1 MNLAIARPSETV
13 DATSA
18 QEKRAAG
25 HIAIIDD
32 DAPVGRALARLIK
45 AHSYPVQVYQSARE
59 FLDALKTGTPA
70 CLIVDLQMEEM
81 TGLQLVH
88 HLADMGLRIPTVF
101 VTARDEPGMQ
111 HSCEAS
117 GAIAFLLK
125 PVMSEPL
132 LAAINAALSSSG
144 QGRGQT
150 CPAT

>member
-1 MNLAIARPSETV
+1 MNLAVVQAPEAV
-13 DATSA
+13 DKQPAPD
-18 QEKRAAG
+18 KPAAG
-25 HIAIIDD
+25 HVAIVDD

-45 AHSYPVQVYQSARE
+45 AHSYSVEVYQSARA
-59 FLDALKTGTPA
+59 FLDALKTSTPA

-132 LAAINAALSSSG
+132 LGAISAALGNSG
-144 QGRGQT
+144 EGRG
-150 CPAT
+150 

>member
-1 MNLAIARPSETV
+1 MSVTV
-13 DATSA
+13 AMKDTAPA
-18 QEKRAAG
+18 HEEPLAG
-25 HIAIIDD
+25 HIAIVDD
-32 DAPVGRALARLIK
+32 DASVGRALARLIK
-45 AHSYPVQVYQSARE
+45 AHAYPVQVYRSARE
-59 FLDALKTGTPA
+59 FLDTLKTSRPA

-88 HLADMGLRIPTVF
+88 HLAAIGLRIPAIF

-132 LAAINAALSSSG
+132 LEAINAALSG
-144 QGRGQT
+144 AARRIR
-150 CPAT
+150 

>member
-1 MNLAIARPSETV
+1 MSAATAQRSVAVETAPARDTPP
-13 DATSA
+13 
-18 QEKRAAG
+18 AG

-32 DAPVGRALARLIK
+32 DASVGRALARLIK
-45 AHSYPVQVYQSARE
+45 AHSYSVQVYQSARE
-59 FLDALKTGTPA
+59 FLDALKTGMPA

-88 HLADMGLRIPTVF
+88 HLGDMGLRLPTIF

-117 GAIAFLLK
+117 GAVAFLLK

-132 LAAINAALSSSG
+132 FDAINTALSGSSG
-144 QGRGQT
+144 CR
-150 CPAT
+150 A

>member
-1 MNLAIARPSETV
+1 MSISIAQTTASMDV
-13 DATSA
+13 TSV
-18 QEKRAAG
+18 QDKPIAG

-45 AHSYPVQVYQSARE
+45 AHSHSVQVYRSARE
-59 FLDALKTGTPA
+59 FLDTLKTSMPD

-88 HLADMGLRIPTVF
+88 QLADMGLRIPTIF

-117 GAIAFLLK
+117 GAVAFLLK
-125 PVMSEPL
+125 PVMSEAL
-132 LAAINAALSSSG
+132 LRAINIALTGSAE
-144 QGRGQT
+144 RRV
-150 CPAT
+150 

>member
-1 MNLAIARPSETV
+1 MAMDTTPPQTRPPT
-13 DATSA
+13 
-18 QEKRAAG
+18 G
-25 HIAIIDD
+25 HIAIVDD

-45 AHSYPVQVYQSARE
+45 AYSYSVQVYQSARE

-88 HLADMGLRIPTVF
+88 HLADIGLRIPAIF

-111 HSCEAS
+111 QSCEAS

-125 PVMSEPL
+125 PVMNEAL
-132 LAAINAALSSSG
+132 LHAIDTALSASAD
-144 QGRGQT
+144 RRN
-150 CPAT
+150 

>member
-1 MNLAIARPSETV
+1 MSAARLAIV
-13 DATSA
+13 
-18 QEKRAAG
+18 
-25 HIAIIDD
+25 DD
-32 DAPVGRALARLIK
+32 DPSVGRALARLIS
-45 AHSYPVQVYQSARE
+45 AHSYSVQVYQSPRE

-88 HLADMGLRIPTVF
+88 QLGDMGLRLPTIF

-132 LAAINAALSSSG
+132 LNAIRAALS
-144 QGRGQT
+144 GRG
-150 CPAT
+150 